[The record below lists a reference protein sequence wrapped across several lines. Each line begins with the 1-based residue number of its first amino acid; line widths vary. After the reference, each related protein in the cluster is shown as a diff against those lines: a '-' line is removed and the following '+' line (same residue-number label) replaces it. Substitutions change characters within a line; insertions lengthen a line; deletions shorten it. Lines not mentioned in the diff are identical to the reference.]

1 MAYEKN
7 TVSLRDP
14 ALLKRLR
21 AVAKK
26 LGMGSLSNVAIL
38 KIAITQWCDQQA
50 GQGKNT
56 TN

>member
-1 MAYEKN
+1 MPYVKN

-26 LGMGSLSNVAIL
+26 LGLGDLSNVAIL
-38 KIAITQWCDQQA
+38 KIAITQWCDQQD
-50 GQGKNT
+50 GRQKHVN
-56 TN
+56 

>member
-1 MAYEKN
+1 MPYVKN

-14 ALLKRLR
+14 AMLKRLR

-26 LGMGSLSNVAIL
+26 LGLGDLSNVAIL
-38 KIAITQWCDQQA
+38 KIAITQWCDQQG
-50 GQGKNT
+50 GQRKQ